1 MCPQVSSV
9 LRFCEP
15 VPLSALEYPALLLG
29 LEPTDLSRGLVGH
42 LMESNWGKDR
52 YSVLTATG
60 ARTGPYSNRGK
71 DR

>member
-52 YSVLTATG
+52 
-60 ARTGPYSNRGK
+60 
-71 DR
+71 